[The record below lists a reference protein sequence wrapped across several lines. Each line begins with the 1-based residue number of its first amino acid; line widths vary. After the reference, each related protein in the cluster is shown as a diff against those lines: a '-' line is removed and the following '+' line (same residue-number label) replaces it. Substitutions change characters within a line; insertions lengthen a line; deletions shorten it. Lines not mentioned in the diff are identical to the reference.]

1 MFMEGFIMS
10 DNYFTNLAILGRAKL
25 CFLISLLLLLL
36 SLPAIGMA
44 QSYIVENSEGTFEV
58 QVFPTHVEV
67 TDEAGTVSII
77 STEGDGIVN
86 LETFSSSGGYT
97 VSSTDTNGIKVSQEE
112 QDAYDELMAGT
123 TVSSSGDDSGGGG
136 GISPDPI
143 FQESMTLEPL
153 VIGDES
159 IQSWACVSAVLKLAA
174 AGGGV
179 ALGCGGPQAALACGV
194 ALTVYVAAAIDYH
207 LACG

>member
-1 MFMEGFIMS
+1 MS
-10 DNYFTNLAILGRAKL
+10 DHYCTNIATPARTKLYFLVA
-25 CFLISLLLLLL
+25 FLFLLLV
-36 SLPAIGMA
+36 LPAIGAA

-58 QVFPTHVEV
+58 QVFPTHIEV

-97 VSSTDTNGIKVSQEE
+97 ASSTDTNGITVSQEE

-143 FQESMTLEPL
+143 FRESMALEPL
-153 VIGDES
+153 GIGGVS
-159 IQSWACVSAVLKLAA
+159 TQSWACANALIGFAASA
-174 AGGGV
+174 AGMIGSCSSG
-179 ALGCGGPQAALACGV
+179 ALFYCPAAVVGYVSSAISVSNSCG
-194 ALTVYVAAAIDYH
+194 
-207 LACG
+207 